1 MNVVE
6 LIEIA
11 LANLDDTRVE
21 VMALEPADFSTEAV
35 GGLAE
40 LVFELASNAI
50 AFSPP
55 DEKVHVAGLF
65 VQDSYLISIS
75 DRGVGISEEMIGAL
89 NRLLEAPDAAGR
101 NPELALGLRLV
112 ARMAARNGLAVRLV
126 PGVPGTTARVTVPAD
141 LVRRADVLERGDEL
155 DHIGPGD
162 SLVELFPYGL
172 DSLVGSGV
180 FASSGSPRDET
191 EAFLEMVFAP
201 LRRGWQKVAGGGDT
215 RVEEVPVETPWPFE
229 RESNSTA
236 TVLRVRVP
244 GESYLEI
251 DDDSP
256 STAAAE
262 AAVDLRS
269 ALSTFDEG
277 RRSAEESADRAAS

>member
-11 LANLDDTRVE
+11 LANADDTRVE
-21 VMALEPADFSTEAV
+21 VVALEPAEFSTEAV
-35 GGLAE
+35 SGLAE

-50 AFSPP
+50 GFSPP
-55 DEKVHVAGLF
+55 EEKVRIAGLF

-75 DRGVGISEEMIGAL
+75 ESGVGMSEALIGAL
-89 NRLLEAPDAAGR
+89 NRMLEDPSAAGR
-101 NPELALGLRLV
+101 NVELALGLRLV

-141 LVRRADVLERGDEL
+141 LVRRVDDLEPVDESG
-155 DHIGPGD
+155 HAGQTD
-162 SLVELFPYGL
+162 SLVGLFPYGL
-172 DSLVGSGV
+172 DPLPGMSRV
-180 FASSGSPRDET
+180 FAFSGSARDET

-201 LRRGWQKVAGGGDT
+201 LRSGGQETAGEGNG
-215 RVEEVPVETPWPFE
+215 RIEEAPADWPFE
-229 RESNSTA
+229 RESNGTA
-236 TVLRVRVP
+236 AALRVRVP

-251 DDDSP
+251 EDDSP

-269 ALSTFDEG
+269 ALSTYDEG
-277 RRSAEESADRAAS
+277 RRSAEQSADRAAS

>member
-1 MNVVE
+1 MVSPMNVVE

-11 LANLDDTRVE
+11 LANVDESRVE
-21 VMALEPADFSTEAV
+21 VMALEPAEFSSETV
-35 GGLAE
+35 TGLAE
-40 LVFELASNAI
+40 LVLELASNAI

-55 DEKVHVAGLF
+55 EDKVHIAGLF

-75 DRGVGISEEMIGAL
+75 DRGVGISEELIAAL
-89 NRLLEAPDAAGR
+89 NRLLEEPETAGR
-101 NPELALGLRLV
+101 NAELALGLRMV

-126 PGVPGTTARVTVPAD
+126 PGAPGTTARVTVPAD

-155 DHIGPGD
+155 GHIPPAD

-180 FASSGSPRDET
+180 FTSSGSPRDET

-201 LRRGWQKVAGGGDT
+201 LRNGSVGEGNG
-215 RVEEVPVETPWPFE
+215 RVEETPVDWPFE
-229 RESNSTA
+229 HESNGSA
-236 TVLRVRVP
+236 AVLRVRVP

-269 ALSTFDEG
+269 ALSTYDEG
-277 RRSAEESADRAAS
+277 RRSAEQSADRAVS